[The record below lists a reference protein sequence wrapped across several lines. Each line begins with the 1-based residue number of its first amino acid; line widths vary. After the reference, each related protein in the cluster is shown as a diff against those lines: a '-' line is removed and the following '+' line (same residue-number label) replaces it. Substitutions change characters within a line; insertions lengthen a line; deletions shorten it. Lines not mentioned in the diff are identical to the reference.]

1 MLNRALEIHKKLR
14 GKIEIRAKIKITK
27 KNLPLIYTPGVA
39 DVAREISRNPAS
51 VFDYTS
57 RGNNVAIITDGS
69 RTLGVGDTVPE
80 ASLPVMEGKALFLN
94 SLAGI
99 DAYPFCLKTK
109 SKEEIIRTIEI
120 LSPNFSAF
128 NLEDVRAPKSLEIME
143 ELSKKDLIVFHDDE
157 QGVAIVV
164 LAALFNALKVVG
176 KKIENVKICI
186 GGAGAAGYGI
196 FKILNYA
203 DIKNL
208 VVFDAKGIIFP
219 GRPASPQGVEEDN
232 KYTKEIADNTN
243 PEELRGAKKEALK
256 GSDVFIG
263 VTGIGNL
270 LKTEDI
276 ESMAENP
283 IIFGLSNPVPEIFPQ
298 EIDRKVKKYIYASG
312 RSDFANQINNVVVFP
327 GVMRGLLDT
336 RKKMS
341 LALEFAIA
349 KAVASLVK
357 KPRRDYIIPNPFDK
371 RLLKTIVACIKNTPR

>member
-1 MLNRALEIHKKLR
+1 MTEALEIHKKLK
-14 GKIEIRAKIKITK
+14 GKIGIRSKVKVSK
-27 KNLPLIYTPGVA
+27 KNIGLVYTPGVVE
-39 DVAREISRNPAS
+39 VAREIAKNPEKS
-51 VFDYTS
+51 FDYTS

-69 RTLGVGDTVPE
+69 RTLGVGDAVPE

-99 DAYPFCLKTK
+99 DAYPLCLDTK

-120 LSPNFSAF
+120 LSPNFTAF

-143 ELSKKDLIVFHDDE
+143 ELRKKDLIVFHDDE

-176 KKIENVKICI
+176 KKIENVKVCI

-203 DIKNL
+203 GIKNL

-219 GRPASPQGVEEDN
+219 GRPASPQGGEGDN
-232 KYTKEIADNTN
+232 KYIKEIADNTN

-263 VTGIGNL
+263 VTGVPNL
-270 LKTEDI
+270 LDKTDI
-276 ESMAENP
+276 AFMSEKP
-283 IIFGLSNPVPEIFPQ
+283 IIFAISNPVPEIFPA
-298 EIDRKVKKYIYASG
+298 EIKKAAKKFIFASG
-312 RSDFANQINNVVVFP
+312 RSDFPNQINNIIVFP
-327 GVMRGLLDT
+327 GIFRGLVDF
-336 RKKMS
+336 RKKMDIE
-341 LALEFAIA
+341 LELKIA
-349 KAVASLVK
+349 KAVAALLKNPGFDNIV
-357 KPRRDYIIPNPFDK
+357 PNPFDK
-371 RLLKTIVACIKNTPR
+371 RLLKTIVACIKNHR